1 MNIAI
6 ILAGGVGSRM
16 KSGTTPKQYLLVNG
30 KPVISYC
37 LDIFENSPKIDDI
50 VIVAEKD
57 WHNFLLTWMDKEYI
71 KKFRGFALPGC
82 NRQYS
87 IFHGLQFVKSL
98 GRETDDIVVIHDAA
112 RPLLSLALLNACI
125 EHMVDVDGVMPVI
138 SMKDTIYVSENH
150 ENITGI
156 LNRDILYAGQS
167 PECFS
172 FGSYYNANAA
182 LSEEEMLS
190 FHGSS
195 EIAYKC
201 GLNVKLISGSEDNFK
216 ITTKNDLDLFQMK
229 LNDLNYRER
238 IQ

>member
-37 LDIFENSPKIDDI
+37 LDVFENSPKIDDI
-50 VIVAEKD
+50 VIVAAKD
-57 WHNFLLTWMDKEYI
+57 WHKFLLTWIEKENI
-71 KKFRGFALPGC
+71 QKFRGFASPGC

-98 GRETDDIVVIHDAA
+98 GRKTDDIVVIHDAA
-112 RPLLSLALLNACI
+112 RPLLSPFLLNACI

-138 SMKDTIYVSENH
+138 PMKDTIYVSENH

-172 FGSYYNANAA
+172 FVSYYNANAA

-190 FHGSS
+190 FRGSS
-195 EIAYKC
+195 EIAYKS

-229 LNDLNYRER
+229 LNNSNDTK
-238 IQ
+238 

>member
-1 MNIAI
+1 MNTAI

-16 KSGTTPKQYLLVNG
+16 ESGTTPKQYLLVNG

-50 VIVAEKD
+50 VIVAAKD
-57 WHNFLLTWMDKEYI
+57 WHKFLLTWMEKENI

-98 GRETDDIVVIHDAA
+98 GREADDIVVIHDAA
-112 RPLLSLALLNACI
+112 RPLLSPILLNACI
-125 EHMVDVDGVMPVI
+125 EHMVDIDVDGVMPVI

-150 ENITGI
+150 VNITGI

-190 FHGSS
+190 FRGSS
-195 EIAYKC
+195 EIAYKS

-216 ITTKNDLDLFQMK
+216 ITTRNDLDLFQMK
-229 LNDLNYRER
+229 LNNLNCSE
-238 IQ
+238 